1 MKWYKTVLLSAHTEF
16 YRGTLKFWEAYK
28 FRESLVWL
36 KAQNN
41 KYHNSYRFPSEKSLF
56 HLVMPGSNPIWLVTI
71 WRAGSFVTEASPAK
85 FLPHLCTCHCCWSF
99 IHLLFLPIAHFKSQR
114 FGGDLAI
121 WPECYFAKKKW
132 RFWFLP
138 STIVVYHGS
147 ITIEMHWA
155 LLQLAYLMS
164 GYVNTV
170 WVFWREIWFTES
182 EKYMLQ
188 NMKNKCAD

>member
-1 MKWYKTVLLSAHTEF
+1 MLLSAHTEF

-41 KYHNSYRFPSEKSLF
+41 KYLNSYRFPSKNSLF

-71 WRAGSFVTEASPAK
+71 WRAGCFVTEASPAK
-85 FLPHLCTCHCCWSF
+85 FLPHLCTVCHCCWSF
-99 IHLLFLPIAHFKSQR
+99 IHLLLLPIAHFKSQR

-121 WPECYFAKKKW
+121 WPECYFSQPLLFIMQASLLKC
-132 RFWFLP
+132 
-138 STIVVYHGS
+138 
-147 ITIEMHWA
+147 IERCSNLHIWCR
-155 LLQLAYLMS
+155 L